1 MKVLAVLGTRPEAI
15 KMAPVIR
22 EARARGLET
31 VVCVTAQH
39 REMLD
44 QVLRLFEIEPD
55 IDLDLMEPDQ
65 TLAGLSARAL
75 VGLDAVLA
83 EQKPDWVLVQGDT
96 TTAMVAAL
104 AAFYRRIRVGHIEAG
119 LRTGTLDRPFPE
131 ELNRRIADT
140 ISAAHFLPTESA
152 RGNLEREGFAADS
165 LAITGNTVVD
175 ALAWVRSLP
184 GDALAGLPLPP
195 PATGE
200 RLIVVTAHR
209 RESFGEGMREIASAI
224 REIAAT
230 HPDVRLVY
238 PVHRNPNVRR
248 VMEAALGDVERV
260 HLLPPLDYLPFVQL
274 MSRAHL
280 ILSDSGGVQEEAPA
294 LGVPALVLRETTER
308 PEAVDAGAVRLVGVR
323 AAAIVAAAN
332 ELLGDA
338 EAWQSM
344 AVAINPY
351 GDGRASERIVSI
363 LLGEDWK
370 PFAP

>member
-22 EARARGLET
+22 EARARGLEMI
-31 VVCVTAQH
+31 VCVTAQH

-44 QVLRLFEIEPD
+44 QVLRLFEIEPEL
-55 IDLDLMEPDQ
+55 DLDLMESDQ
-65 TLAGLSARAL
+65 TLASLTARAL

-83 EQKPDWVLVQGDT
+83 EQQPDWVLVQGDT
-96 TTAMVAAL
+96 TTAMIAAL
-104 AAFYRRIRVGHIEAG
+104 AAFYRRVRVGHIEAG
-119 LRTGTLDRPFPE
+119 LRAGALDRPFPE

-140 ISAAHFLPTESA
+140 LSAAHFLPTESA
-152 RGNLEREGFAADS
+152 RANLEREGFAAATM
-165 LAITGNTVVD
+165 AITGNTVVD

-184 GDALAGLPLPP
+184 GDALSASGLPP
-195 PATGE
+195 PGVGE

-209 RESFGEGMREIASAI
+209 RESFGEGMREIAAAI

-230 HPDVRLVY
+230 NPDVRLVY

-248 VMEAALGDVERV
+248 VMEKALGGVERV
-260 HLLPPLDYLPFVQL
+260 HLLPPLDYHPFVQL

-280 ILSDSGGVQEEAPA
+280 ILTDSGGVQEEAPA
-294 LGVPALVLRETTER
+294 LGIPALVLRETTER

-323 AAAIVAAAN
+323 AEAIVRATN

-338 EAWQSM
+338 EAWRRM

-351 GDGRASERIVSI
+351 GDGHASERIVSI
-363 LLGEDWK
+363 LLGEGWE